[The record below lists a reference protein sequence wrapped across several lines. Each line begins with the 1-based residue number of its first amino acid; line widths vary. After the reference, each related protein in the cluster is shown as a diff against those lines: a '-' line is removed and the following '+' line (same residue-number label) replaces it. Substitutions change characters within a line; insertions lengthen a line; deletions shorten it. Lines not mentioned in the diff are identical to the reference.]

1 MEKQKREKI
10 IKIILEIILIVL
22 ILIILNT
29 IYKFFIIQK
38 IWDANH
44 IFSTNYVLIIENEIQ
59 RENGEVAYGLI
70 KDYYKDGKYKKEQ
83 KGVYFY
89 KIFRPERASYV
100 INTGTKEYS
109 ILPPITLEESVTNI
123 ELPTFLPDTAR
134 KRFTTFIIGKT
145 GFDTEEYEG
154 KKYYT
159 LSYEASK
166 ETNYSTIKV
175 WIDKETCRVIRTE
188 IIDIKGDYNVSDYTL
203 KLNGATDEDLKM
215 PDLTEYIEKPIN
227 YSTENL

>member
-22 ILIILNT
+22 ILIILNI

-44 IFSTNYVLIIENEIQ
+44 IFSTNYLLIEERKIQNENEETI
-59 RENGEVAYGLI
+59 YGLI
-70 KDYYKDGKYKKEQ
+70 KDYYKDGKFKKEQ
-83 KGVYFY
+83 GNSYSY
-89 KIFRPERASYV
+89 EIFRPERLSYA
-100 INTGTKEYS
+100 IDTETKEYS
-109 ILPPITLEESVTNI
+109 KLPPALLEEWVTNI

-203 KLNGATDEDLKM
+203 NLNEATDEDLEM

-227 YSTENL
+227 YST

>member
-123 ELPTFLPDTAR
+123 ELPTFLPDIAR

-159 LSYEASK
+159 LSYEASN
-166 ETNYSTIKV
+166 ETNHSTIKV
-175 WIDKETCRVIRTE
+175 WVDKETYRVVRTE
-188 IIDIKGDYNVSDYTL
+188 TIYLGRDYNVTNYTL
-203 KLNGATDEDLKM
+203 NLNGATDEDLTM
-215 PDLTEYIEKPIN
+215 PDLTDYTEKPIN
-227 YSTENL
+227 YST